1 MVRDFFSCIVA
12 VSAHQLFLFHPPL
25 LYCCKHCNVTT
36 INNARRYSCQEG
48 LLALLVV
55 SWFATPGADMSKLY
69 FAHIPLSHSTV
80 WWFLDYHSQSFP
92 LVEVVN
98 CQQYPGIKMKQL
110 FSLIVVGACLEG
122 ESQAVSFS
130 IFLII
135 LYKKNKN
142 KIIFREVRSR

>member
-1 MVRDFFSCIVA
+1 MITLLEWVVRDFFSCTVA
-12 VSAHQLFLFHPPL
+12 VSAYQLFLFRPPL

-48 LLALLVV
+48 LLALLVA
-55 SWFATPGADMSKLY
+55 SWYVTPGADVSKLY

-80 WWFLDYHSQSFP
+80 GWFLNYHSQSFP

-135 LYKKNKN
+135 LYKKK
-142 KIIFREVRSR
+142 